1 MTTTSLQ
8 ANGVLVVED
17 EALVRLLVVQTLEE
31 AGYSVSEAG
40 EAQTA
45 MDVLRADEGI
55 RLMVTD
61 VGLPG
66 MDGRRLADQAR
77 AHRPDMRILFMT
89 GYADSALIEKALPD
103 GFGLI
108 TKPFDLDDLTAQAQA
123 LLTLPR
129 VVPSSDGVT

>member
-1 MTTTSLQ
+1 MEMTDSPKA

-17 EALVRLLVVQTLEE
+17 EALVRMLVVQTLEE
-31 AGYSVSEAG
+31 AGFTVREAA
-40 EAQTA
+40 EANGA
-45 MDVLRADEGI
+45 MEVLRADDGI

-77 AHRPDMRILFMT
+77 AHRPDMKVLFMT
-89 GYADSALIEKALPD
+89 GYADSALIEKALPL

-108 TKPFDLDDLTAQAQA
+108 TKPFDLDDLAARAQA
-123 LLTLPR
+123 LITE
-129 VVPSSDGVT
+129 